1 MQTDSRDKVGLFEA
15 LYSTRA
21 LRRYKP
27 DPVPDELLYQ
37 VIDAAIR
44 APAGGNAQVWHFLV
58 VRDADKRR
66 RIGEL
71 YMDTWKNYGKQF
83 LENPEAIEQLPRQM
97 QLVVRSTDHL
107 ARHFAEAPVHLFV
120 CGPEQSVGTVYPA
133 MQNLLLACRGVG
145 LGSVITMFHRPY
157 AVELQELLGIPEDQ
171 VAHGLLP
178 IGWPSDKIGPVS
190 RIPVHKVTSI
200 DSWGNRWDY
209 ALQQPEEGLRKRWTG
224 R

>member
-1 MQTDSRDKVGLFEA
+1 MQADSPEQVGLFEA

-27 DPVPDELLYQ
+27 DPVSDELLYQ

-44 APAGGNAQVWHFLV
+44 APAGGNMQVWHFLI

-71 YMDTWKNYGKQF
+71 YMKTWETYGKQF
-83 LENPEAIEQLPRQM
+83 LENPEVIDQLPRQM
-97 QLVVRSTDHL
+97 QMVVRATDHL
-107 ARHFAEAPVHLFV
+107 ARHIAEAPVHLFV
-120 CGPEQSVGTVYPA
+120 CGPDQSVGTVYPA
-133 MQNLLLACRGVG
+133 IQNVLLACRGLG
-145 LGSVITMFHRPY
+145 LASVITGFHRPY
-157 AVELQELLGIPEDQ
+157 TQELQELLGIPEHQ
-171 VAHGLLP
+171 VAHALLP

-190 RIPVHKVTSI
+190 RLPVHKVSSL
-200 DSWGNRWDY
+200 DAWGEDWDY
-209 ALQQPEEGLRKRWTG
+209 AKQQPDEGLRKRWTG

>member
-1 MQTDSRDKVGLFEA
+1 MQAEEVGLFEA

-27 DPVPDELLYQ
+27 DPVPDEVLFQ

-44 APAGGNAQVWHFLV
+44 APAGGNAQIWHFLI
-58 VRDADKRR
+58 VRDAEKRR
-66 RIGEL
+66 KIGEL
-71 YMDTWKNYGKQF
+71 YLKTWESYGKQF
-83 LENPEAIEQLPRQM
+83 LENPEAIEKLPRQM
-97 QLVVRSTDHL
+97 QMVVRSTDHL

-120 CGPEQSVGTVYPA
+120 CGPEQSQGTVYPA
-133 MQNLLLACRGVG
+133 MQNVLLACRALG

-157 AVELQELLGIPEDQ
+157 PKELQALLGIPEGQ

-190 RIPVHKVTSI
+190 RIPVHKVASV
-200 DSWGNRWDY
+200 DSWGAAWEY
-209 ALQQPEEGLRKRWTG
+209 ARQQPDEGLRKRWTG

>member
-1 MQTDSRDKVGLFEA
+1 MSAEDVGLFEA
-15 LYSTRA
+15 LYTTRA
-21 LRRYKP
+21 LRRYTT
-27 DPVPDELLYQ
+27 DPVPDDVLFQ

-44 APAGGNAQVWHFLV
+44 APAGGNAQIWHFLI
-58 VRDADKRR
+58 VRDEAKRQ

-71 YMDTWKNYGKQF
+71 YLKTWKTYGKQF
-83 LENPEAIEQLPRQM
+83 LENPDSIDQLPRQM

-120 CGPEQSVGTVYPA
+120 CGPEQSQGTVYPA

-145 LGSVITMFHRPY
+145 LASVITMFHRPY
-157 AVELQELLGIPEDQ
+157 PKELGELLGIPEGQ

-190 RIPVHKVTSI
+190 RIPVHKVASL
-200 DSWGNRWDY
+200 DSWGSPWEY
-209 ALQQPEEGLRKRWTG
+209 AQQQPEEGLRKKWVG
-224 R
+224 K